1 MALAKCVLTDI
12 AGKKRGPTKS
22 AAAGM
27 LRVAVRCAEDARLSG
42 KANVRSPSLSCY
54 LAIYA
59 NSWRRQLSVGLL
71 AARTLCFGS
80 DLFSEV

>member
-42 KANVRSPSLSCY
+42 KANV
-54 LAIYA
+54 
-59 NSWRRQLSVGLL
+59 
-71 AARTLCFGS
+71 
-80 DLFSEV
+80 